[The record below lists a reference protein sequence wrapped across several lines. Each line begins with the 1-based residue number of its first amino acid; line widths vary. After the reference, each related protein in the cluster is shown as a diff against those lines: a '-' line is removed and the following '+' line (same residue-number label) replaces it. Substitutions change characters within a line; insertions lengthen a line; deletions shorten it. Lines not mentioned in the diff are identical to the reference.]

1 LAFALLP
8 VGVAVIWAGV
18 ELGCRGLE
26 RDPWRIV
33 KLPALSLG
41 VATARGLGPADNE
54 TWVGRSFG
62 FAAAFISSVW

>member
-41 VATARGLGPADNE
+41 RGYGTRLG
-54 TWVGRSFG
+54 
-62 FAAAFISSVW
+62 SSRQ